1 MAMDKVLIFFVS
13 FAALLLGF
21 AMQADASLPNRL
33 QEDELPTYSVA
44 DKEHLRVNVVR
55 GDLYRQMK
63 WTKLPSEYF

>member
-1 MAMDKVLIFFVS
+1 MDKVLIFFVS

-33 QEDELPTYSVA
+33 QEDELPAYSVA
-44 DKEHLRVNVVR
+44 DKEHLRANVVR

>member
-1 MAMDKVLIFFVS
+1 MDKVLIFFVS

-33 QEDELPTYSVA
+33 QEDELPAYSVA
-44 DKEHLRVNVVR
+44 DKEHLRANVVR
-55 GDLYRQMK
+55 GDLYRQMN

>member
-1 MAMDKVLIFFVS
+1 MDKVLIFFVS

-33 QEDELPTYSVA
+33 QEDELPAYSVV
-44 DKEHLRVNVVR
+44 DKEHLRANVVR

>member
-1 MAMDKVLIFFVS
+1 MDKVLIFFVS

-33 QEDELPTYSVA
+33 QEDERPAYSVA
-44 DKEHLRVNVVR
+44 DKEHLRANVVR